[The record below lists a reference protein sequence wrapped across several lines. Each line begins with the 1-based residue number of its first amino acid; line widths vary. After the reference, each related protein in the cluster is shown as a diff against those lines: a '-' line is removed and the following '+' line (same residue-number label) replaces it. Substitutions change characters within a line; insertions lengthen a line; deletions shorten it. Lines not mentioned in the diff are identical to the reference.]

1 MNNLKK
7 TGGFTLVELIVVI
20 AILGILAAVAV
31 PAYSGYVKKAN
42 EAGDTQ
48 IVSAVN
54 TAIQAACAENN
65 TVYTDLTIS
74 DIAKDA
80 TTITITKIG
89 SVECKQGTADEKAA
103 DAKASEI
110 EADFTTY
117 FGGNTVK
124 LNYYTKLTQDT
135 TSKLMKGEAPTT

>member
-48 IVSAVN
+48 ILSAVN
-54 TAIQAACAENN
+54 TAIAAAVTENN
-65 TVYTDLTIS
+65 LTMADAVNYLTVTAEAGS
-74 DIAKDA
+74 N
-80 TTITITKIG
+80 G
-89 SVECKQGTADEKAA
+89 GCSVEVTSGSSDTTGAVL
-103 DAKASEI
+103 
-110 EADFTTY
+110 ADFTTY
-117 FGGNTVK
+117 FGDDEFTFAYYVDAEIGTNGNLSVT
-124 LNYYTKLTQDT
+124 DP
-135 TSKLMKGEAPTT
+135 S